1 MITELVNKDLI
12 LLNLRANTKD
22 EVMKELVHTLHKD
35 GRINSEE
42 EFLYDIKARE
52 ATGNTGFDDGIAIP
66 HAKSKAVI
74 KPAVAIG
81 IKPSGID
88 WGAEDGELSKIFFMI
103 ASPDNGANHHIE
115 VLTEL
120 STKIIEDGFLDKL
133 MAATTTG
140 EALELLVGKQEAKVV
155 PQPTPEPAKPVAP
168 KVSWKERLNKAKQHL
183 LFGTSHMLPFVVAGG
198 VLLALAVMATG
209 KGAVPDTGVLADIST
224 IAIKGLVLFPI
235 ILGGFIGYS
244 IADKPALAPA
254 FIASGIMAD
263 AGGGFLGCIV
273 AGFVAGYTVLQLKRI
288 PIPSHLSA
296 LGVYFLYPL
305 AGTLISAGIVMWGLG
320 AAISSFMLGMNELL
334 ASLAGSSKAVLG
346 AILGGMTAF
355 DMGGPINK
363 VATLFAQTQV
373 DTQPWLMGGVGIAI
387 CTPPLGMALATFLFK
402 KKFSKEEQEAGKAA
416 AIMGSI
422 GISEGAI
429 PFAANDPMRV
439 LPSIVIGGMVGCIFG
454 FTTDVLLHAPWGGL
468 ITAPVSSNIPMYV
481 AGILAGSV
489 TTAIIVGFW
498 KPVVVEGDSVVTD
511 APVITAPVA
520 GEGEYD
526 VLAVTCCPSGV
537 AHTFMAAK
545 ALEKAGALHNVKIK
559 VETQGSNGI
568 QNRLTA
574 KDVANAK
581 YIIFANDVAIKEADR
596 FTTLKSVSVSTKDAM
611 RNASNLVQG

>member
-1 MITELVNKDLI
+1 MSTMTATQKHSERQQPDWK
-12 LLNLRANTKD
+12 K
-22 EVMKELVHTLHKD
+22 TL
-35 GRINSEE
+35 
-42 EFLYDIKARE
+42 
-52 ATGNTGFDDGIAIP
+52 ATLKG
-66 HAKSKAVI
+66 
-74 KPAVAIG
+74 
-81 IKPSGID
+81 
-88 WGAEDGELSKIFFMI
+88 
-103 ASPDNGANHHIE
+103 
-115 VLTEL
+115 
-120 STKIIEDGFLDKL
+120 
-133 MAATTTG
+133 
-140 EALELLVGKQEAKVV
+140 
-155 PQPTPEPAKPVAP
+155 
-168 KVSWKERLNKAKQHL
+168 HL

-209 KGAVPDTGVLADIST
+209 QGAVPDTGILADIST

-263 AGGGFLGCIV
+263 AGGGFLGCIL
-273 AGFVAGYTVLQLKRI
+273 AGFIAGGVVLQLKKL
-288 PIPSHLSA
+288 PIPAHLSA
-296 LGVYFLYPL
+296 LGVYFIYPL
-305 AGTLISAGIVMWGLG
+305 VGTLVSAGIVMWGLG
-320 AAISSFMLGMNELL
+320 AAISSFMIGMNEFL
-334 ASLAGSSKAVLG
+334 ASMAGSSKAVLG

-387 CTPPLGMALATFLFK
+387 CTPPLGMALATFMFK

-439 LPSIVIGGMVGCIFG
+439 LPSIVIGGMVGCVFG

-481 AGILAGSV
+481 VGIALGSL
-489 TTAIIVGFW
+489 TTALIVGFW
-498 KPVVVEGDSVVTD
+498 KPIVVEDEDEVVASAQQAQT
-511 APVITAPVA
+511 AAPVA

-545 ALEKAGALHNVKIK
+545 ALEKAGIAAGIKIK
-559 VETQGSNGI
+559 VETQGSNGLV
-568 QNRLTA
+568 NKLTA

-581 YIIFANDVAIKEADR
+581 FIILAHDIPVKESGRFTNIHQVECSTKEAMKNAL
-596 FTTLKSVSVSTKDAM
+596 TLIK
-611 RNASNLVQG
+611 G

>member
-1 MITELVNKDLI
+1 MSTM
-12 LLNLRANTKD
+12 T
-22 EVMKELVHTLHKD
+22 
-35 GRINSEE
+35 
-42 EFLYDIKARE
+42 
-52 ATGNTGFDDGIAIP
+52 ATHNQ
-66 HAKSKAVI
+66 S
-74 KPAVAIG
+74 
-81 IKPSGID
+81 D
-88 WGAEDGELSKIFFMI
+88 WKQTLSKLK
-103 ASPDNGANHHIE
+103 G
-115 VLTEL
+115 
-120 STKIIEDGFLDKL
+120 
-133 MAATTTG
+133 
-140 EALELLVGKQEAKVV
+140 
-155 PQPTPEPAKPVAP
+155 
-168 KVSWKERLNKAKQHL
+168 HL

-263 AGGGFLGCIV
+263 LGGGFLGCIV
-273 AGFVAGYTVLQLKRI
+273 AGFIAGGVVLQLKKL
-288 PIPSHLSA
+288 PIPAHLSA
-296 LGVYFLYPL
+296 LGVYFIYPL
-305 AGTLISAGIVMWGLG
+305 VGTLVSAGIVMWGLG
-320 AAISSFMLGMNELL
+320 AAISSFMVNMNEFL
-334 ASLAGSSKAVLG
+334 ASMAGSSKAVLG
-346 AILGGMTAF
+346 MILGGMTAF

-439 LPSIVIGGMVGCIFG
+439 LPSIVAGGIVGCVFG
-454 FTTDVLLHAPWGGL
+454 FLTDVLLHAPWGGL

-481 AGILAGSV
+481 VGIALGSL
-489 TTAIIVGFW
+489 TTALIVGFW
-498 KPVVVEGDSVVTD
+498 KPVVEEDETVA
-511 APVITAPVA
+511 APVQAAAAPVA

-545 ALEKAGALHNVKIK
+545 ALEKAGVAAGIKIK
-559 VETQGSNGI
+559 VETQGSNGLV
-568 QNRLTA
+568 NKLTA

-581 YIIFANDVAIKEADR
+581 FIILAHDIPVKESERFANIRQVECSTKEAMKNAA
-596 FTTLKSVSVSTKDAM
+596 TLIKA
-611 RNASNLVQG
+611 